1 MFFMNRKSMKILS
14 IRKMKDYN
22 ILLESIYL
30 ASRETGRKRVTQKIQ
45 VMKQRKCKW
54 RNYGIKLSIKMK
66 VEQKYESNSLCS

>member
-1 MFFMNRKSMKILS
+1 MFFMNRKSKKILS

-22 ILLESIYL
+22 ILLESIYS
-30 ASRETGRKRVTQKIQ
+30 ASRETGRKRVTQKRQ
-45 VMKQRKCKW
+45 VMKQRKCNW